1 LSLVSIEMAR
11 VLLIT
16 LLGFSIQLNIT
27 TSQRIWDSG
36 SDWFLRFRSERDLDR
51 LETVRYWVRSQMDT
65 DDRTARTNISR
76 SVFNPANTTMEYEL
90 KVILPTTG
98 LLTKISIDGYAVEII
113 QAKNESSADDGDRD
127 IPEYLDFRE
136 AAYLHRNGRSFGQ
149 DWDTEAEQGI
159 HQDPH
164 EHHRYQDEAEEG
176 EEQLQIEQLHN
187 GHHLYNQDH
196 LDPADLDK
204 FMLFALSVN
213 IGPRQ
218 NVTMSVIY
226 VEELEINN
234 TRLTMDMFLC
244 PEEILHNFSVE
255 VDIKCEEDTI
265 LGTEV
270 GASVLGDIN
279 NETLEEISEKR
290 QLVNFT
296 MNTREQAHYFG
307 SSGFFGTLNLQ
318 VKTAKS
324 ETSLEYPNEYEI
336 TPLDLSYLSPGSSLS
351 LTQIM
356 RGHNKTTFVA
366 YDDLIQED
374 WNNGLHN

>member
-1 LSLVSIEMAR
+1 
-11 VLLIT
+11 
-16 LLGFSIQLNIT
+16 
-27 TSQRIWDSG
+27 
-36 SDWFLRFRSERDLDR
+36 
-51 LETVRYWVRSQMDT
+51 MDT

-76 SVFNPANTTMEYEL
+76 SVFNPANTTQGNDKSKTKSFKFNLLEYEL
-90 KVILPTTG
+90 KVILPKTG
-98 LLTKISIDGYAVEII
+98 ILTNISIDGYAVEII
-113 QAKNESSADDGDRD
+113 QGKNESSADDGDLD
-127 IPEYLDFRE
+127 IPEYLDIRE
-136 AAYLHRNGRSFGQ
+136 AAHLHRNGRSFGH

-164 EHHRYQDEAEEG
+164 EHHRYQDAEAEEG

-196 LDPADLDK
+196 LDPADLDN
-204 FMLFALSVN
+204 FMLFALPVN

-218 NVTMSVIY
+218 NVTMCVSDVKPDNILEHSFCSRSVIY

-234 TRLTMDMFLC
+234 TRMTMDMFLC

-290 QLVNFT
+290 HLVNFT

-307 SSGFFGTLNLQ
+307 SSGFFGTLSLQ

-324 ETSLEYPNEYEI
+324 ETILEYPNEYEI
-336 TPLDLSYLSPGSSLS
+336 APLGLRYNIKPSDRIDQMCNLSVCMISSFLSPGSSLS

-356 RGHNKTTFVA
+356 RDHNKTTIVA
-366 YDDLIQED
+366 YDDLVQEY

>member
-1 LSLVSIEMAR
+1 
-11 VLLIT
+11 
-16 LLGFSIQLNIT
+16 
-27 TSQRIWDSG
+27 
-36 SDWFLRFRSERDLDR
+36 
-51 LETVRYWVRSQMDT
+51 
-65 DDRTARTNISR
+65 
-76 SVFNPANTTMEYEL
+76 
-90 KVILPTTG
+90 
-98 LLTKISIDGYAVEII
+98 
-113 QAKNESSADDGDRD
+113 
-127 IPEYLDFRE
+127 
-136 AAYLHRNGRSFGQ
+136 
-149 DWDTEAEQGI
+149 
-159 HQDPH
+159 
-164 EHHRYQDEAEEG
+164 
-176 EEQLQIEQLHN
+176 
-187 GHHLYNQDH
+187 
-196 LDPADLDK
+196 
-204 FMLFALSVN
+204 MLFALSVN

-218 NVTMSVIY
+218 NVTMCVRIAKPDTTLEHTFCSRSVIY

-324 ETSLEYPNEYEI
+324 ETILEYPNEYEI
-336 TPLDLSYLSPGSSLS
+336 TPLDLRYKINIVIDQIRILS
-351 LTQIM
+351 
-356 RGHNKTTFVA
+356 V
-366 YDDLIQED
+366 
-374 WNNGLHN
+374 